1 MESLHK
7 NIQLMPELLK
17 APFLVIHFSYY
28 KLMTLLMMLSAI
40 LLSMLMIILST
51 PRVIMHLICCINLNW
66 LMNLN
71 LVYKILQTGA
81 GSGLLNFNAGKNQ
94 LV

>member
-1 MESLHK
+1 
-7 NIQLMPELLK
+7 
-17 APFLVIHFSYY
+17 
-28 KLMTLLMMLSAI
+28 MMLPVI

-51 PRVIMHLICCINLNW
+51 PSVIMHLICCNNLNW

-81 GSGLLNFNAGKNQ
+81 GRGLLNFNAGKNQ